1 MNTIDWSQPKRV
13 TGFAYVRMVFDDIDT
28 EDGRGDRRK
37 RKAPKDPSKWINKMR
52 RELKKQ
58 KRNFSETMTGDG
70 VLFTW

>member
-1 MNTIDWSQPKRV
+1 MNTIDWSQPNRIA
-13 TGFAYVRMVFDDIDT
+13 GFAYVRMVFEGT
-28 EDGRGDRRK
+28 EIVDGWGDRRK